1 MSKDS
6 EISYNVGPAQRWL
19 LFLCV
24 TVICYLF
31 ASVVSWVVM
40 RNGVS
45 PAKVYISTM
54 VQDVMLFILPALL
67 TALIITRRA
76 ADFLTLSER
85 PKLSAVLLS
94 LAALL
99 ASVPAMN
106 VVVQWNAALTLPSWM
121 GDVADWMRASEDS
134 AAAMIAMMVNGKS
147 VVSLIMLILVVGVLA
162 GFSEELFFRGA
173 IQRLMIATRVNPHV
187 AVWATAF
194 IFSAFH
200 MQFFGFVPRLLLG
213 AMFGYMAWWSGSVLV
228 SASDHILNNV
238 LAASVMWCAARDSSS
253 GIVKAD
259 EIGTDSPVMCT
270 VSLVVTFT
278 LLFLLYRSYRTRLR

>member
-76 ADFLTLSER
+76 ADFLTLI
-85 PKLSAVLLS
+85 
-94 LAALL
+94 
-99 ASVPAMN
+99 
-106 VVVQWNAALTLPSWM
+106 QYT
-121 GDVADWMRASEDS
+121 
-134 AAAMIAMMVNGKS
+134 MMYGLNPDGS
-147 VVSLIMLILVVGVLA
+147 S
-162 GFSEELFFRGA
+162 SEEAGTTPDILSPAGEPALVTALRAIREARG
-173 IQRLMIATRVNPHV
+173 
-187 AVWATAF
+187 
-194 IFSAFH
+194 
-200 MQFFGFVPRLLLG
+200 
-213 AMFGYMAWWSGSVLV
+213 
-228 SASDHILNNV
+228 
-238 LAASVMWCAARDSSS
+238 
-253 GIVKAD
+253 
-259 EIGTDSPVMCT
+259 
-270 VSLVVTFT
+270 
-278 LLFLLYRSYRTRLR
+278 